1 MDPSQTGLLIS
12 IIILIFLSAFFGF
25 AETSLSFVNKVRLKT
40 MAEGGNKKASRVIKI
55 TDNFDKA
62 LSTILVGNN
71 IVNITIASLSTV
83 LFAGLI
89 RNASI
94 AVTLSTVVI
103 TIVLLLFA
111 EISPKTLAKEKP
123 ETFAMAIS
131 RPMQIVIFLLTPIN
145 AIFMLWQK
153 LLHKIFRL
161 KNKNIITDDE
171 LINYVEAA
179 VGEGGLDEHDSD
191 LIKSAIEF
199 DNLHAY
205 DIMTPRVNVIAIPS
219 NTTITKVAKLFKEHG
234 FSRLPVYQNN
244 IDTIIGIIHVKD
256 FYAQCMIDKKP
267 LKDIFQ
273 PLVYSSENMR
283 INDVLRMLQEAKS
296 HMAIV
301 VDEHG
306 GTSGIVTMEDIIEEL
321 VGDIYDETDEEQV
334 TLQRIDDTT
343 FIVAGSRDLEDT
355 FESLG
360 LKTDKEF
367 ESSTVG
373 GWVTEQLEK
382 IPLPGEEFTFENL
395 HVSVTKADMKSVTEV
410 KIIVEPP
417 ESTK

>member
-40 MAEGGNKKASRVIKI
+40 MAENGNKKASRVLKI
-55 TDNFDKA
+55 TNNFDKA

-71 IVNITIASLSTV
+71 IVNITIASLATV

-94 AVTLSTVVI
+94 AVTVSTAVT
-103 TIVLLLFA
+103 TIILLLFA
-111 EISPKTLAKEKP
+111 EISPKTLAKENP

-131 RPMQIVIFLLTPIN
+131 RPMKIMIFVLTPIN

-153 LLHKIFRL
+153 LLHKVFRL
-161 KNKNIITDDE
+161 KNNNKITDDE

-179 VGEGGLDEHDSD
+179 VGEGGLDEQDSE

-199 DNLHAY
+199 DNLCAY
-205 DIMTPRVNVIAIPS
+205 DIMTPRVNVIAIP
-219 NTTITKVAKLFKEHG
+219 NNMAVTKVAKLFKEHG
-234 FSRLPVYQNN
+234 FSRLPVYQGS
-244 IDTIIGIIHVKD
+244 IDTIVGIIHVKD
-256 FYAQCMIDKKP
+256 FYALCMLDKKP
-267 LKDIFQ
+267 LKDIIQ
-273 PLVYSSENMR
+273 PLVYVCESMR
-283 INDVLRMLQEAKS
+283 INDALKMLQEAKA

-306 GTSGIVTMEDIIEEL
+306 GTSGIITMEDIIEEL
-321 VGDIYDETDEEQV
+321 VGDIYDETDEELV
-334 TLQRIDDTT
+334 SLQRIDDTT
-343 FIVAGSRDLEDT
+343 FIIAGSRDLEDT

-360 LKTDKEF
+360 LKPDQEF
-367 ESSTVG
+367 QSSTVG

-382 IPLPGEEFTFENL
+382 IPVPGEEFTFENL
-395 HVSVTKADMKSVTEV
+395 TITVTKADVKSVIEV
-410 KIIVEPP
+410 KIVL
-417 ESTK
+417 TQHD